1 MENSLLDS
9 ITQALG
15 SAFRVPPDSI
25 DIDGDLLDV
34 NGYIM
39 NGRVLDS
46 LELVEMITVVE
57 EALGFTIDNILESN
71 EKLSLRS
78 LCEQIASIT

>member
-1 MENSLLDS
+1 MQNSLLDS
-9 ITQALG
+9 IIHALAT
-15 SAFRVPPDSI
+15 AFRVPPDSI

-34 NGYIM
+34 NGYNM

-57 EALGFTIDNILESN
+57 EALGFTIDNILETN